1 MSSRQYEDIIGLPR
15 LVSRRHPPMAPLVI
29 RRL

>member
-1 MSSRQYEDIIGLPR
+1 MISHQYKDIIGLPHP
-15 LVSRRHPPMAPLVI
+15 VSRRHPPMAPLVI